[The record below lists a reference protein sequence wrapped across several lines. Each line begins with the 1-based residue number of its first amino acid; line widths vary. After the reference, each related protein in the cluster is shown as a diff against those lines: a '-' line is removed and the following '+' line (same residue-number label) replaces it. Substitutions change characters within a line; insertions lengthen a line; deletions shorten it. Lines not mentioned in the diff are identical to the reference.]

1 MRATKILLGLAL
13 SFASVANAQF
23 HLQEVQVISQQ
34 TEIHSQAYRLVKE
47 ISKETIAALPATN
60 VVDLL
65 QTLPGRCYPRR
76 FRFGALYA

>member
-34 TEIHSQAYRLVKE
+34 TEIHS
-47 ISKETIAALPATN
+47 
-60 VVDLL
+60 
-65 QTLPGRCYPRR
+65 
-76 FRFGALYA
+76 